1 MAFFRKLTK
10 HKNTQKLEHDAC
22 LPIKFLFN
30 DRFCDQLLCCVSF
43 FMIRYMLSVGSGSEM
58 FGTLKV
64 TVLCQNF

>member
-30 DRFCDQLLCCVSF
+30 DRFCDQLLGC
-43 FMIRYMLSVGSGSEM
+43 IPEL
-58 FGTLKV
+58 FGKAAIKLYG
-64 TVLCQNF
+64 